1 MSWYYDTDVQW
12 YSGRWSGGLTLDF
25 FKNSSWLYVG
35 FSAFWHAKS
44 GLEMFVLLGH
54 SVSLMLH
61 EL

>member
-1 MSWYYDTDVQW
+1 MTLMCNGIVV
-12 YSGRWSGGLTLDF
+12 GGLGVLPWIF
-25 FKNSSWLYVG
+25 FLNSSWLYVS

-44 GLEMFVLLGH
+44 GLEMFVFLGH